1 MRWSYDSSASGGMLA
16 SARQALAE
24 KGALYVLRLGVQW
37 ATFPLWS
44 AWRRR
49 SPRTF
54 TWQSRTYPYF
64 DHRYNLTW
72 SNERAVE
79 VPIVREL
86 VARHRGRPILEVG
99 NVLAHYGPIDRDSHA
114 VLDKFERG
122 PGILNEDAADFAAPS
137 RYDLIV
143 SISTLEHVG
152 WDEEP
157 RDPAKVIRTVE
168 NLAAHLAP
176 GGTLVVT
183 LPLGYNPPLDALL
196 AAGAIPWTRQTQL
209 KREGNRWRE
218 ATWSEVEGSGYGRGR
233 PGTDGLVIGLVENLE
248 RVES

>member
-1 MRWSYDSSASGGMLA
+1 MRWSYDSGRSGSRLA

-24 KGALYVLRLGVQW
+24 KGALYVLRLGWQW

-44 AWRRR
+44 AWFRR

-54 TWQSRTYPYF
+54 VWQSRIYPYF
-64 DHRYNLTW
+64 FHRYNLTW

-86 VARHRGRPILEVG
+86 VARYRGRPILEVG
-99 NVLAHYGPIDRDSHA
+99 NVLAHYGPVAHE
-114 VLDKFERG
+114 VLDKFELA
-122 PGILNEDAADFAAPS
+122 PGVVNADAAEFRAAR

-157 RDPAKVIRTVE
+157 RDPAKVIRTLA
-168 NLAAHLAP
+168 NLADHLAP
-176 GGTLVVT
+176 GGLLVVT

-196 AAGAIPWTRQTQL
+196 AQGAIPWTRQTQL
-209 KREGNRWRE
+209 KREGSRWRE
-218 ATWSEVEGSGYGRGR
+218 AAWSEVAGSGYGRGR
-233 PGTDGLVIGLVENLE
+233 PGTDGLVIGIIE
-248 RVES
+248 R